1 MSALPPSSVPTLTEV
16 VDDWAPAVALEGQ
29 IPVLHD
35 VESLPVL
42 SDAIQP
48 EELAEPEPE
57 PVCGDPLA
65 GVPSSEQPDM
75 HALTARVLNAVQG
88 RVDRLLQERLEP
100 AMIEALQGATAAMVA
115 SLRQDLPSILRE
127 AVSQELSLEMS
138 RLGLTEDPAAVD

>member
-16 VDDWAPAVALEGQ
+16 VDDWAQAVELEGQ

-48 EELAEPEPE
+48 DELGEPEPARVDPPAAATRCE
-57 PVCGDPLA
+57 P
-65 GVPSSEQPDM
+65 PDVQ
-75 HALTARVLNAVQG
+75 ALTDRVLNAVQG
-88 RVDRLLQERLEP
+88 SVDRLLQERLEP
-100 AMIEALQGATAAMVA
+100 AMTEALQGATAAMVA
-115 SLRQDLPSILRE
+115 SLRQDLPSLVRE
-127 AVSQELSLEMS
+127 VVSQELSLEMS